1 MAENGISL
9 NLEIN
14 NQFKN
19 NGLAVNV
26 MKIKFHRDRVSPTKR
41 RVWRFFCRLA
51 LPLAVE
57 LT

>member
-41 RVWRFFCRLA
+41 RVWRFF
-51 LPLAVE
+51 AV
-57 LT
+57 